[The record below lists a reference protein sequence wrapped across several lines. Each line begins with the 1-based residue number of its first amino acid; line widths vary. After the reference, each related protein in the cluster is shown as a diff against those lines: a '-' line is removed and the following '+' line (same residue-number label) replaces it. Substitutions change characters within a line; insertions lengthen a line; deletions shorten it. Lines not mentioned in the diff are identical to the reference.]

1 MMKANKDMNQQEF
14 DYSLSLKRMMN
25 DVMLVEEDL
34 RQAKTVG
41 IKGVSDGALRIIEGR
56 IYDLKAAIYNGLKTV
71 GT

>member
-1 MMKANKDMNQQEF
+1 MKANKDMDQKDF
-14 DYSLSLKRMMN
+14 DYTLALKRMMN
-25 DVMLVEEDL
+25 DVLIVEEDL

-41 IKGVSDGALRIIEGR
+41 IKGVSEGALRIVESR